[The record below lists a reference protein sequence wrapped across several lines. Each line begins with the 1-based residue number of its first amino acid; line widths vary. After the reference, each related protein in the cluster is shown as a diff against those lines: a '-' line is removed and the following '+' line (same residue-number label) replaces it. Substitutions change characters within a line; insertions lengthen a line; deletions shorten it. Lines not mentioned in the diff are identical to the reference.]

1 MSGIKE
7 RVLLIAESKGINKAV
22 FFEELGLSYANF
34 KGVQKYSALSSD
46 TMVII
51 LNKYVDISPV
61 WLLMGIGEMYKND
74 FGNMRDHAIPYQQ
87 TVASQDKDSLMVD
100 SMNKVINALEQTIRS
115 QEKTILALEKQISF
129 LEKK

>member
-22 FFEELGLSYANF
+22 FFEDLGLSYANF
-34 KGVQKYSALSSD
+34 KGVQKHSALSSD

-51 LNKYVDISPV
+51 LNKYVDVNPI
-61 WLLMGIGEMYKND
+61 WLLMGTGEMYAGYAKES
-74 FGNMRDHAIPYQQ
+74 GAPYHQIAN
-87 TVASQDKDSLMVD
+87 VDDRGEVIVDSL
-100 SMNKVINALEQTIRS
+100 NKVVAAMEQTIRT

-129 LEKK
+129 LERE

>member
-51 LNKYVDISPV
+51 LNKYIDIDPI
-61 WLLMGIGEMYKND
+61 WLLMGTGEMYKHD
-74 FGNMRDHAIPYQQ
+74 LGYVREHGTSYQQ
-87 TVASQDKDSLMVD
+87 SANSDDRDNLMVD
-100 SMNKVINALEQTIRS
+100 SLNKVINALEQTIRT
-115 QEKTILALEKQISF
+115 QEKTILALEKQIGF
-129 LEKK
+129 LERE